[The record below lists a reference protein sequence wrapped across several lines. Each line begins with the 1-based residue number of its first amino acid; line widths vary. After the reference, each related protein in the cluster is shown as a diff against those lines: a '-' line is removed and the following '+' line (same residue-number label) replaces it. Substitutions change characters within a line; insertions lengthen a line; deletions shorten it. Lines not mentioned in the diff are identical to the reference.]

1 MTGQAPHLCKR
12 QITAF
17 AINLGHDSLDFATHA
32 GYRVGPVHYG
42 HCHSP
47 GSDNGRAALARVN
60 QGANSPSR
68 YVIAQLARLRTC
80 NRFHREI
87 VAMARLAEVD
97 WRQLMLA
104 NLSYDLVLAF
114 MGCSTIALPTAEGPV
129 LARNMDWW
137 PEDLLARASYA
148 DPLPPERKVV
158 VH

>member
-1 MTGQAPHLCKR
+1 MIPWISRPTLDIELGQSAADIAIPKEA
-12 QITAF
+12 ITA
-17 AINLGHDSLDFATHA
+17 ARRLLASIKEQIL
-32 GYRVGPVHYG
+32 P
-42 HCHSP
+42 
-47 GSDNGRAALARVN
+47 RA
-60 QGANSPSR
+60 
-68 YVIAQLARLRTC
+68 YVLAQLARLRTC

-114 MGCSTIALPTAEGPV
+114 LGCSTIALPTAEGPV

-137 PEDLLARASYA
+137 PEDLLARASY
-148 DPLPPERKVV
+148 LIRYRENGKVV